1 MDTIGTNDRLYNEI
15 NGLKKRIK
23 SLENENNDF
32 KNIIKNL
39 DQDYKTQE
47 IKAIKKLLII
57 EKKKIK

>member
-39 DQDYKTQE
+39 DQDYKT
-47 IKAIKKLLII
+47 
-57 EKKKIK
+57 